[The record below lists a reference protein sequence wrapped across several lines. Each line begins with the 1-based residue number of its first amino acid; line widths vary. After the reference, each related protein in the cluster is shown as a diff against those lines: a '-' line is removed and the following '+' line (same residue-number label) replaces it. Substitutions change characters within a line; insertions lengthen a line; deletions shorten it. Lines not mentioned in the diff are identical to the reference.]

1 EDGVVALVDG
11 DGPVEGAVDGDA
23 PQQTGPLDE
32 VVVGAPAH
40 DDRAQPQSV
49 PGAGGLHA
57 DAGEQAADTPEPA
70 EADVSAGRPAVAGA
84 ADDVTELAAQE
95 VLERG
100 VATDLE
106 ATTVQPGD
114 VDGGGAQVE
123 AGERL
128 EHREGV
134 ADVELDVD
142 AAGEAVRLEDVGRG
156 LAQEGAAVDRGDHT
170 VLPIQAPHEGDH
182 GLGLGLALGPLG
194 QVLVCCG

>member
-1 EDGVVALVDG
+1 
-11 DGPVEGAVDGDA
+11 GAVDGVA
-23 PQQTGPLDE
+23 PQQAGPLDE

-49 PGAGGLHA
+49 PGAGVLDE
-57 DAGEQAADTPEPA
+57 DAREQAADPA
-70 EADVSAGRPAVAGA
+70 ETVEDDGGAGLRAVAGA
-84 ADDVTELAAQE
+84 GDGGTEAAAQD

-100 VATDLE
+100 GATALE

-114 VDGGGAQVE
+114 VEGGGAQIE

-142 AAGEAVRLEDVGRG
+142 AAGEAVCLEDVGRG

-170 VLPIQAPHEGDH
+170 VLP
-182 GLGLGLALGPLG
+182 
-194 QVLVCCG
+194 V